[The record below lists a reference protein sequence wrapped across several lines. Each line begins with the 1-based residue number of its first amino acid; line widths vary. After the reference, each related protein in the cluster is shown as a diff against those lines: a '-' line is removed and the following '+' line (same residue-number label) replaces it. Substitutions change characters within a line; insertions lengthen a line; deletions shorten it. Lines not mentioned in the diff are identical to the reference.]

1 MHALLL
7 LRCDSQPRDLNAPLQ
22 THDLPGVGQAF
33 GIFNCGLHVQVSC
46 VNAWA
51 RNTPCFTDLR
61 LENYVH
67 YPYEFQF
74 SSSASFQGFN
84 AEVNVQPGLL
94 HRLTGILNI
103 LVRMPLLWMLLGIR
117 AVIDSVRVFSIM
129 RGYKLDEWK
138 GKTLRAGFICERCS
152 WVV

>member
-7 LRCDSQPRDLNAPLQ
+7 LHCDTKPRSLNAPLQ
-22 THDLPGVGQAF
+22 RNDPPGVGQAF
-33 GIFNCGLHVQVSC
+33 GMFSCGLHAQASC

-67 YPYEFQF
+67 YPSEFQF

-103 LVRMPLLWMLLGIR
+103 LVRMPLLWILLGICT
-117 AVIDSVRVFSIM
+117 VIDNVRGISIM
-129 RGYKLDEWK
+129 RGYKLDE
-138 GKTLRAGFICERCS
+138 
-152 WVV
+152 